1 MEEEMTEQALPAAPQ
16 PEAPETVTSYK
27 GFDAKWKCRSFQYA
41 VGETY
46 RHEGEVAACN
56 AGFHACEHPLDVF
69 SYYPPAGSRFA
80 IVEQSGDLSR
90 HSGDTKIASRSITIK
105 AEIDLPGLIRAAI
118 EYTFKRAN
126 PVDPDSP
133 ASATGRY
140 GAASAT
146 APYGAASAT
155 APYGAASATGLY
167 GAASATAPYGAA
179 SATAYQGA
187 ASATGRYGAA
197 SATGPY
203 GVAVSAYNGRAMA
216 GETGAIV
223 LVRRNDDGEIV
234 HIRASKVGENGIK
247 AGVWYSLDAG
257 GQFVEVEA

>member
-1 MEEEMTEQALPAAPQ
+1 MTEQTLTAAPQ

-27 GFDAKWKCRSFQYA
+27 GFDANWKCRGFQYA

-56 AGFHACEHPLDVF
+56 AGFHACEHPLNVF
-69 SYYPPAGSRFA
+69 SYYPPAGNRFA

-105 AEIDLPGLIRAAI
+105 AEIDLPGLIRAAL
-118 EYTFKRAN
+118 EYTFNRAN
-126 PVDPDSP
+126 PVDPNSP
-133 ASATGRY
+133 ASATERY

-146 APYGAASAT
+146 GDWGAASAT
-155 APYGAASATGLY
+155 GDWGAASATGPYGAASATG
-167 GAASATAPYGAA
+167 PYGAA

-187 ASATGRYGAA
+187 ASATG
-197 SATGPY
+197 PQ
-203 GVAVSAYNGRAMA
+203 GVAVSAYNGRALA

>member
-27 GFDAKWKCRSFQYA
+27 GFDAKWKCRGFQYA

-56 AGFHACEHPLDVF
+56 AGFHACEHPLNVF

-90 HSGDTKIASRSITIK
+90 HSDDTKIASRSITIK

-133 ASATGRY
+133 ASATGDW
-140 GAASAT
+140 
-146 APYGAASAT
+146 
-155 APYGAASATGLY
+155 
-167 GAASATAPYGAA
+167 
-179 SATAYQGA
+179 GA

-197 SATGPY
+197 SATGRY

-216 GETGAIV
+216 GETFLSCLFGSEGFPDRADGNYTFLSCLFGSEV
-223 LVRRNDDGEIV
+223 CRRC
-234 HIRASKVGENGIK
+234 ASALLNFLSCLFGSEVIK
-247 AGVWYSLDAG
+247 DVM
-257 GQFVEVEA
+257 

>member
-1 MEEEMTEQALPAAPQ
+1 MTEQALPAAPQ

-56 AGFHACEHPLDVF
+56 AGFHACEHPLNVF

-90 HSGDTKIASRSITIK
+90 HSDDTKIASRSITIK

-126 PVDPDSP
+126 PVGRYGA

-146 APYGAASAT
+146 G
-155 APYGAASATGLY
+155 
-167 GAASATAPYGAA
+167 
-179 SATAYQGA
+179 YQGA

-197 SATGPY
+197 SATGY
-203 GVAVSAYNGRAMA
+203 QGAASATGDYGAASATGDYGAASATGNQGVAISACNGRAMA
-216 GETGAIV
+216 SATGAIV
-223 LVRRNDDGEIV
+223 LVHRNDHGEIV

-257 GQFVEVEA
+257 GQFVEEEA

>member
-1 MEEEMTEQALPAAPQ
+1 MTEQALPAAPQ

-56 AGFHACEHPLDVF
+56 AGFHACEHPLNVF

-90 HSGDTKIASRSITIK
+90 HSDDTKIASRSITIK

-126 PVDPDSP
+126 PV
-133 ASATGRY
+133 GRY
-140 GAASAT
+140 
-146 APYGAASAT
+146 
-155 APYGAASATGLY
+155 
-167 GAASATAPYGAA
+167 
-179 SATAYQGA
+179 GA

-197 SATGPY
+197 SATGY
-203 GVAVSAYNGRAMA
+203 QGAASATGDYGAASATGRYGAASATGNQGVAISACNGRAMA
-216 GETGAIV
+216 SATGAIV
-223 LVRRNDDGEIV
+223 LVHRNDDGEIV

-257 GQFVEVEA
+257 GQFVEEEA

>member
-1 MEEEMTEQALPAAPQ
+1 MTEQT
-16 PEAPETVTSYK
+16 PETVTSYK

-56 AGFHACEHPLDVF
+56 AGFHACEHPLNVF

-90 HSGDTKIASRSITIK
+90 HSDDTKIASRSITIK

-126 PVDPDSP
+126 PV
-133 ASATGRY
+133 GRY

-146 APYGAASAT
+146 GD
-155 APYGAASATGLY
+155 YGAASATG
-167 GAASATAPYGAA
+167 
-179 SATAYQGA
+179 YQGA

-197 SATGPY
+197 SATGDQ
-203 GVAVSAYNGRAMA
+203 GVAISACNGRAMA
-216 GETGAIV
+216 SATGAIV
-223 LVRRNDDGEIV
+223 LVHRNDHGEIV

-257 GQFVEVEA
+257 GQFVEEEA

>member
-1 MEEEMTEQALPAAPQ
+1 MTEQALPAAPQ

-56 AGFHACEHPLDVF
+56 AGFHACEHPLNVF

-90 HSGDTKIASRSITIK
+90 HSDDTKIASRTITIK

-118 EYTFKRAN
+118 EYTFKRAK
-126 PVDPDSP
+126 PVDPESP

-140 GAASAT
+140 
-146 APYGAASAT
+146 
-155 APYGAASATGLY
+155 
-167 GAASATAPYGAA
+167 
-179 SATAYQGA
+179 GA

-197 SATGPY
+197 SATGDY
-203 GVAVSAYNGRAMA
+203 GAASATGDYGAASATGRYGAASATGNQGVAISACNGRAMA
-216 GETGAIV
+216 SATGAIV
-223 LVRRNDDGEIV
+223 LVHRNDHGEIV

>member
-1 MEEEMTEQALPAAPQ
+1 MTEQT
-16 PEAPETVTSYK
+16 PETVTSYK
-27 GFDAKWKCRSFQYA
+27 GFDSNWKCRGFQYA
-41 VGETY
+41 IGETY

-56 AGFHACEHPLDVF
+56 AGFHACEHPLNVF

-118 EYTFKRAN
+118 EYTFMRAS

-133 ASATGRY
+133 ASATGE
-140 GAASAT
+140 
-146 APYGAASAT
+146 
-155 APYGAASATGLY
+155 
-167 GAASATAPYGAA
+167 
-179 SATAYQGA
+179 QGA
-187 ASATGRYGAA
+187 ASATGEQGAA
-197 SATGPY
+197 SATGY
-203 GVAVSAYNGRAMA
+203 RGAASATGEQGVAMSACNGRAMA
-216 GETGAIV
+216 SETGAIV
-223 LVRRNDDGEIV
+223 LVHRNDDGEIV

>member
-1 MEEEMTEQALPAAPQ
+1 MTEQTLTAAPQ
-16 PEAPETVTSYK
+16 PETPETVTSYK
-27 GFDAKWKCRSFQYA
+27 GFDAKWKCRGFQYA

-56 AGFHACEHPLDVF
+56 AGFHACEHPLNVF

-90 HSGDTKIASRSITIK
+90 HSDDTKIASRSITIK

-133 ASATGRY
+133 ASAT
-140 GAASAT
+140 

-155 APYGAASATGLY
+155 APYGAASATG
-167 GAASATAPYGAA
+167 PY
-179 SATAYQGA
+179 GA

-197 SATGPY
+197 SATAPY

-223 LVRRNDDGEIV
+223 LVRRNYDGEIV

-247 AGVWYSLDAG
+247 AGVWYSLNEDG
-257 GQFVEVEA
+257 EFVEAEF